1 MSHPRPDGQ
10 RSPEQIV
17 AERAMSEVS
26 DVLLN
31 IEHAVNRARRA
42 HRIVAKDGV
51 DRNAELALFE
61 AAEQLSKLR
70 KRLMQDTYYTGDAIR
85 LI

>member
-1 MSHPRPDGQ
+1 
-10 RSPEQIV
+10 
-17 AERAMSEVS
+17 MSEVS

-31 IEHAVNRARRA
+31 IEHAVTRARRA
-42 HRIVAKDGV
+42 HRTVAKDGA

-61 AAEQLSKLR
+61 AAENLSKIR